1 MIKLLLTKICNKYNI
16 PNDIMYEILE
26 IYFKKNINKSIID
39 KNYNLNSKF
48 KYDKWMYYMD
58 KIAINKY
65 RYNDIIFEK
74 IITSKYD
81 FYKNKNNRTYMKYFT
96 TLYDLVDVSYMK
108 THNPPPQYNNLSMM
122 FYIKY
127 IL

>member
-16 PNDIMYEILE
+16 PNDIMYDILE
-26 IYFKKNINKSIID
+26 IYFKNNINKSIID
-39 KNYNLNSKF
+39 KNYNLNSKIY
-48 KYDKWMYYMD
+48 KTEWIYYMD

-65 RYNDIIFEK
+65 RYDDEILEK

-81 FYKNKNNRTYMKYFT
+81 YYKIKSSQAFLIYFK
-96 TLYDLVDVSYMK
+96 TLYDLVGTAPAFYP
-108 THNPPPQYNNLSMM
+108 THNLNVSRMHYT
-122 FYIKY
+122 KY

>member
-39 KNYNLNSKF
+39 KNYNLNSKIY
-48 KYDKWMYYMD
+48 KTEWIYYMD

-65 RYNDIIFEK
+65 RYDDKILEK

-81 FYKNKNNRTYMKYFT
+81 YYKIKSSQSFLIYFK
-96 TLYDLVDVSYMK
+96 TLYDLVGNAPEFYPIHNLNVSRMHYTK
-108 THNPPPQYNNLSMM
+108 
-122 FYIKY
+122 F